1 MPLGL
6 AYRLR
11 HRARVRR
18 VGPLH
23 DTMLPWC
30 GRRPATPAVACCPAR
45 SRQFRPATK
54 GGQELLD
61 GANDLTTDLELAAIE
76 LDISGADQ

>member
-1 MPLGL
+1 VPLGL

-23 DTMLPWC
+23 DTMLP
-30 GRRPATPAVACCPAR
+30 
-45 SRQFRPATK
+45 
-54 GGQELLD
+54 
-61 GANDLTTDLELAAIE
+61 
-76 LDISGADQ
+76 